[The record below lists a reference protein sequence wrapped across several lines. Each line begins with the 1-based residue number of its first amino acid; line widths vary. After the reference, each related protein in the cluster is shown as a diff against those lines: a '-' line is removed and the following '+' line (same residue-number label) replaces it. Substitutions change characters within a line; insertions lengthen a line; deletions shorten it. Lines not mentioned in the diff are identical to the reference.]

1 MFPPTDPSLTL
12 ANLTQLLQDAG
23 NWNGVFLSL
32 NIHYSV
38 RDSIISQHSSQSERV
53 KALGEWYLNNHPCP
67 SWRHVAHALYEEKE
81 HGVLE
86 VLKSHYLKGESCG
99 WNCSIITCEP
109 HLLSL
114 TILTCS
120 GSNSDNHRE
129 TSWEYIDCM
138 GRGIRFNGKID

>member
-1 MFPPTDPSLTL
+1 MFHPTDPSLTL

-23 NWNGVFLSL
+23 GGVGRILQIPDSA
-32 NIHYSV
+32 
-38 RDSIISQHSSQSERV
+38 RDIIKSRHSSQSERV
-53 KALGEWYLNNHPCP
+53 KAFGEWYLNNHPCP
-67 SWRHVAHALYEEKE
+67 SWRHVAHRLYVWNE

-86 VLKSHYLKGESCG
+86 VLKSRYLKGESCG
-99 WNCSIITCEP
+99 FWNCSIITCEP

-138 GRGIRFNGKID
+138 GRGIRFNGEID

>member
-23 NWNGVFLSL
+23 DWNGVGIDL
-32 NIHYSV
+32 NIPYSV
-38 RDSIISQHSSQSERV
+38 RGSIRSRHSSQSECV

-67 SWRHVAHALYEEKE
+67 SWRHVAHALYVWNE

-99 WNCSIITCEP
+99 
-109 HLLSL
+109 L
-114 TILTCS
+114 
-120 GSNSDNHRE
+120 
-129 TSWEYIDCM
+129 
-138 GRGIRFNGKID
+138 

>member
-12 ANLTQLLQDAG
+12 ANLTQLLQDVG
-23 NWNGVFLSL
+23 DWYLVCRSFD
-32 NIHYSV
+32 IPYSV
-38 RDSIISQHSSQSERV
+38 RHSIEFQHSSQSERV
-53 KALGEWYLNNHPCP
+53 KALEEWYLNNHPCP
-67 SWRHVAHALYEEKE
+67 SWRHVAHALYVQEE

-86 VLKSHYLKGESCG
+86 VLKSRYLKGESCG
-99 WNCSIITCEP
+99 FWNCSIITCEP

-129 TSWEYIDCM
+129 TSWECTLIVWGGALGSM
-138 GRGIRFNGKID
+138 GK